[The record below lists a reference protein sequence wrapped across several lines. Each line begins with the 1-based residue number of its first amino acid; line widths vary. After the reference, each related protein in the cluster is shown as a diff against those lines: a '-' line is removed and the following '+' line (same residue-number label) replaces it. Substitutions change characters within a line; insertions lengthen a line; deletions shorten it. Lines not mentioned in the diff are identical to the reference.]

1 MTDFDPKE
9 FVNQQTKAIKKAVGD
24 ARALIAVSGGVDS
37 TTCAVLTHRALK
49 ENLLCV
55 TLDTAFMREG
65 EPEKVAYTL
74 SRPPLNLP
82 VKVVEV
88 QERFLQEMKG
98 LRDAE

>member
-1 MTDFDPKE
+1 LTEFDPKK
-9 FVNQQTKAIKKAVGD
+9 FVKQQTKAINKAVGD

-65 EPEKVAYTL
+65 GPEKVAHML
-74 SRPPLNLP
+74 SASPELAH
-82 VKVVEV
+82 ESG
-88 QERFLQEMKG
+88 EGSEAFLIG
-98 LRDAE
+98 NAGFA